1 MEAIRRYENWCVTD
15 LYMHVTLWFL
25 QTFAWA
31 EQLTVMYECTWS
43 YEPSRDTQTHVLY
56 RHA

>member
-15 LYMHVTLWFL
+15 PYMHVTLWFL
-25 QTFAWA
+25 QTFVWA

-43 YEPSRDTQTHVLY
+43 
-56 RHA
+56 